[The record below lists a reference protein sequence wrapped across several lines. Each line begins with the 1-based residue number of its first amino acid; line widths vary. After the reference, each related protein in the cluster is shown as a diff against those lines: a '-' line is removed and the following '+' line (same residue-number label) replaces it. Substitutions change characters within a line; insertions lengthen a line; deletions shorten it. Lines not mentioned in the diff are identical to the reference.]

1 MGPWRTPDWHALGPP
16 GYPLQRPRG
25 HCTQRRARGHR
36 GQQERCA
43 TRPCEHD
50 APWSGVGTWP
60 SDRSPQQQ
68 MPALQPAAAPFGI
81 SRIFDRRLNRA
92 TVGRSTLAS
101 VPAAVW
107 RYGDTHTA
115 GAAESWRRWR
125 MLLARPARAPG
136 RSGTGAWRR
145 RSVFRRWPAWQQA
158 LVVRGAGAASLRGGA
173 GRC

>member
-16 GYPLQRPRG
+16 RLPVAEAARPLHAAPGPRAQRTAGALRHPPV
-25 HCTQRRARGHR
+25 RARR
-36 GQQERCA
+36 TMVRCRNMA
-43 TRPCEHD
+43 
-50 APWSGVGTWP
+50 VGPLP
-60 SDRSPQQQ
+60 SAA
-68 MPALQPAAAPFGI
+68 PALQPAPFGI
-81 SRIFDRRLNRA
+81 FRIFDRRLNRA
-92 TVGRSTLAS
+92 PRSVDTGS